1 MREEGINPLPQKPTF
16 SQTTMKPS
24 LSLQNPALLRVVILL
39 FSFSIMTYFVRTI
52 LSIAGPTIIKE
63 FHLSETEM
71 GAIYSA
77 FLFSYALL
85 MLPGGFLAD
94 LWGPKLALAV
104 VGLGSGVLTVLT
116 GFAAVP
122 GLGVLLGV
130 VPSMMLVRLLLG
142 VCTAPIYPACSKMNV
157 NWTPLSHRAKVQS
170 LIIAGAGLG
179 GAISPIVFEWMMSK
193 FGWRHSFLLA
203 GIASGALGVI
213 WCISVRDNPGRR
225 VGKLE
230 RAPVQWRLLLSD
242 RNIRLLTIGYVALDY
257 FEYIFFYWIYY
268 YLSEI
273 RHVDPQQTALY
284 TTGLFAAW
292 AVMTPLGGW
301 GADRMMSIYG
311 SLGLRTIAIGG
322 LALSAILL
330 FTGAQTDSVLSAVVQ
345 MALALGF
352 AACADVTFW
361 TAIINI
367 SGSQSGTAGG
377 ILNTGGNLGGLIA
390 PVLTPWIASKAGW
403 AAGLYFGSLM
413 ALASALLW
421 FFIDPNRQLAFRPA
435 AGKQFSSKPSS

>member
-1 MREEGINPLPQKPTF
+1 
-16 SQTTMKPS
+16 MKPEIS

-39 FSFSIMTYFVRTI
+39 FGFSVMTYFVRTI

-85 MLPGGFLAD
+85 MLPGGFLTD
-94 LWGPKLALAV
+94 LWGPKFALAV

-122 GLGVLLGV
+122 GLGLLFGV
-130 VPSMMLVRLLLG
+130 VPSMILVRLLLG
-142 VCTAPIYPACSKMNV
+142 VCTAPIYPACSRMNV
-157 NWTPLSHRAKVQS
+157 NWTPLSHRAKVQGF
-170 LIIAGAGLG
+170 IVAGAGVG

-193 FGWRHSFLLA
+193 YGWRHSFLLA

-213 WCISVRDNPGRR
+213 WCLSVRDNPGSPR
-225 VGKLE
+225 VEKLE
-230 RAPVQWRLLLSD
+230 RVTIQWRLLLSD
-242 RNIRLLTIGYVALDY
+242 RNIRLLTLGYVALDY

-273 RHVDPQQTALY
+273 RDVDQQQTALY

-292 AVMTPLGGW
+292 AVMTPFGGW
-301 GADRMMSIYG
+301 AGDRMMSSYG
-311 SLGLRTIAIGG
+311 SRGLRTIAIGA

-330 FTGAQTDSVLSAVVQ
+330 FTGAQTESVFSAVVQ
-345 MALALGF
+345 MSLALGF

-361 TAIINI
+361 MATINI
-367 SGSQSGTAGG
+367 SGRQSGTACG

-413 ALASALLW
+413 ALTSAALW
-421 FFIDPNRQLAFRPA
+421 FLIDPGRKLGSRFET
-435 AGKQFSSKPSS
+435 SE